1 MVQTSTYSVKLHS
14 QNAAQALRDTAA
26 MYRNAVDFYIAV
38 IDENCDAVF
47 ANVGKRENAVRSA
60 EQLSVTTKNRP
71 VVAYDFGAKFYKFPS
86 YLRRATIAE
95 AYGKVSSSRSNLAN
109 WEKTDPRLRGQKPG
123 FPKAGFVYPAM
134 YRDNMFVR
142 TGTYEARIKVFIR
155 NTWDWITVSFRKS
168 DVDYILHHCGNRKE
182 CVPTLQRRGKCW
194 YLDFPFQRKVELADV
209 DIFNQTIVAVDLG
222 INNCCTCAVMRSDG
236 KAIEFDGLVI
246 GRRFLRLP
254 KEYDSLNRKISRIKF
269 AQRHGSRKMPRL
281 WSLAKGV
288 NDDIAVKTAQF
299 IVDTAVL

>member
-1 MVQTSTYSVKLHS
+1 MVQISTYSVKLHS

-26 MYRNAVDFYIAV
+26 IYRNAVDFYIAV
-38 IDENCDAVF
+38 IDENWDAVF
-47 ANVGKRENAVRSA
+47 ANVGKQENAVRSA

-71 VVAYDFGAKFYKFPS
+71 VVAYDFGAKFYKFSS
-86 YLRRATIAE
+86 YLRRTTISE

-194 YLDFPFQRKVELADV
+194 YLDFLSRERSNWLTL
-209 DIFNQTIVAVDLG
+209 IFSTRPLWL
-222 INNCCTCAVMRSDG
+222 S
-236 KAIEFDGLVI
+236 
-246 GRRFLRLP
+246 
-254 KEYDSLNRKISRIKF
+254 ISESI
-269 AQRHGSRKMPRL
+269 
-281 WSLAKGV
+281 
-288 NDDIAVKTAQF
+288 IAVHAQSCAQTARPSSSMALSSEDGSF
-299 IVDTAVL
+299 VFRKNTTL